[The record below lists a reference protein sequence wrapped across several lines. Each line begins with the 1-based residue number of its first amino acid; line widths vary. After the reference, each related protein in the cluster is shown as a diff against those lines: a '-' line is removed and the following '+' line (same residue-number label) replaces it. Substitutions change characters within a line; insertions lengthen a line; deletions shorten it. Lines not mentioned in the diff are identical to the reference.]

1 MKRMCDRQ
9 VEQVPVKIKVKTD
22 IRDGSSKDTF
32 ELTAFGQ
39 YYKKENA
46 RFLQY
51 NEVMEEGT
59 VKTIIKISEQDGVI
73 LRSGAVKMRLPFQ
86 INKKL
91 KGRYDTPYGVF
102 ETATLTKRFV
112 HHFDEKTDIGSID
125 LLYEMSIQGAH
136 SGTYHLVITFQKEE
150 EK

>member
-1 MKRMCDRQ
+1 
-9 VEQVPVKIKVKTD
+9 VWP
-22 IRDGSSKDTF
+22 
-32 ELTAFGQ
+32 AFGQ

-51 NEVMEEGT
+51 NEEMEEGS
-59 VKTIIKISEQDGVI
+59 VKTIIKISDKDGLI

-86 INKKL
+86 MNKKL
-91 KGRYDTPYGVF
+91 RGSYDTRYGVF
-102 ETATLTKRFV
+102 ETATLTKRLAHQFN
-112 HHFDEKTDIGSID
+112 EQTDSGSIE